1 MAIGIAAIYEA
12 VGRDAA
18 RRLPAEAEAM
28 LGSASKRAIEGSRTE
43 GERLEEAT
51 ESLIAARA
59 LLAEGRVMERDAIV
73 TLALEV
79 AAILAAVMAAAALA
93 FFLLSRLITR
103 GLDDLAAGAVLAQ
116 ADRDRRFPPSS
127 DPDLDAVARS
137 LNELLDLAAKQEKRL
152 AEAARLEGWRE
163 VASFL
168 AHQLKNPLAALR
180 IAAENAS
187 LAIGESEAQPCGSI
201 AQPCGS
207 IAQPCSSIAQPCS
220 SMALTRESHATA
232 WLSLAVIKAES
243 GRLAALIDRFRD
255 LAPSSLESHN
265 ASAETDLGALLAACA
280 ARAEI
285 SGAAVAISGQM
296 EKVAGDR
303 ALLEQAFWNLFAN
316 SLEAGKEG
324 SVGEL
329 RIDVKV
335 SIEGREAVA
344 SLSDS
349 SRGFDPELLPRLG
362 RERITTKAEGTGLG
376 LILVRRI
383 LAAQGGSLEFFA
395 TEADDR
401 GRRGLGA
408 RVRLPLARRS
418 R

>member
-28 LGSASKRAIEGSRTE
+28 LGSASKRAIEGSRPE

-73 TLALEV
+73 RLALEV

-103 GLDDLAAGAVLAQ
+103 GLDDLAAGAALAQ
-116 ADRDRRFPPSS
+116 ADRTRRFPPSS

-137 LNELLDLAAKQEKRL
+137 LNELLDLAAEQEKRL

-180 IAAENAS
+180 IAAENAG
-187 LAIGESEAQPCGSI
+187 LALGGSEAQPC
-201 AQPCGS
+201 
-207 IAQPCSSIAQPCS
+207 SSQ
-220 SMALTRESHATA
+220 ALARE
-232 WLSLAVIKAES
+232 SLAVIKAES
-243 GRLAALIDRFRD
+243 GRLAALIGRFRD
-255 LAPSSLESHN
+255 LAPSSLESYN
-265 ASAETDLGALLAACA
+265 ASAETDLGGLLAACA

-285 SGAAVAISGQM
+285 GGASVAISGRM

-316 SLEAGKEG
+316 SMEAGKEG
-324 SVGEL
+324 SIGEL

-349 SRGFDPELLPRLG
+349 NRGLDPELLPRLG

-383 LAAQGGSLEFFA
+383 LAAQGGSLELFA
-395 TEADDR
+395 SEADDR